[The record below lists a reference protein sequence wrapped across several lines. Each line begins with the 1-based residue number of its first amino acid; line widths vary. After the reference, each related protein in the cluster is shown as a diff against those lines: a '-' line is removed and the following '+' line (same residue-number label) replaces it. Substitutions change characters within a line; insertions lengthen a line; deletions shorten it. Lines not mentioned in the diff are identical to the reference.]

1 MINLKN
7 ISLALAAGFCTII
20 TTNAQEKVTISGYIK
35 EASNGEAIIGAEVA
49 VTNGVGFAS
58 TNEYGF
64 YSIDVPSGEVKLSFS
79 YFGLQSIDTV
89 FNVSSSTKVD
99 VELREGVQSYEKY
112 DEVVISDTRRDANV
126 NNTEVG
132 TNTLNTEQIKKLPVI
147 FGETD
152 LLKAV
157 QLLPGVQSA
166 GEANSGFYV
175 RGGGPDQNLILL
187 DDAVVY
193 NSGHLFG
200 FFSIF
205 NSDAIKNLTLIKGG
219 IPAQYGGRLSSVL
232 DVKMKEGNLK
242 EYKGE
247 GGIGLIASRLT
258 FEGPIVK
265 DKGSFIISGR
275 RTYIDALMAPFLKGE
290 LKGTGYYFYDA
301 NLKANYQLSSKDRI
315 YLSSYFGRDV
325 FNYNSSSGNF
335 STSIPWGNFT
345 STLRWNREWSPK
357 LFMNTMIIYNDY
369 DFALKAEQSVLNI
382 QYQSAIRDIGA
393 KTDFTY
399 YLNNNHVVK
408 FGAQVTNHK
417 FIPNQFSGMSDTASI
432 NPNNSVIKHGNEF
445 GIYIADE
452 MSLGSKL
459 KVNAGLRLA
468 GFNHVGPYKHYIKV
482 GNSIVDT
489 IEYAKGESVHTYW
502 GVEPRMNFRYSL
514 TPSSSLKGSVTR
526 SLQFL
531 HLVSNNGSTLP
542 TDIWV
547 PSTKVV
553 KPQIAWQYS
562 LGYFQNFRDN
572 SIETSVEVY
581 YKDLR
586 NQIEF
591 RNGYVPGLGEQELD
605 FVFGRG
611 YAYGAEFLVN
621 KTKGRLTGWIG
632 YTLSWAWRDFP
643 DLNDGE
649 MFPAKYD
656 RRHDISVVATYE
668 INKKWTVSGVFIYG
682 TGNAITLPTSMYMI
696 DGSLIQNYSKINQYR
711 IPAYHRMDLSATWT
725 PGADKPNKK
734 FSSSWSFGIYNA
746 YSRLN
751 PYFMYLDYDGTI
763 ASGGTQLKVMS
774 VSIFPIIPS
783 ITWNFKF

>member
-1 MINLKN
+1 MKK
-7 ISLALAAGFCTII
+7 ISLLIVAIICTLSSI
-20 TTNAQEKVTISGYIK
+20 AQEKITISGYVK
-35 EASNGEAIIGAEVA
+35 EASSGEAIIAAEVYL
-49 VTNGVGFAS
+49 TDGGGYTS
-58 TNEYGF
+58 SNEYGF
-64 YSIDVPSGEVKLSFS
+64 FSIDVPKGEVKLSFS
-79 YFGLQSIDTV
+79 YFGMKTIDTV
-89 FNVSSSTKVD
+89 FKATANLNINIELFVD
-99 VELREGVQSYEKY
+99 EGNIENLN
-112 DEVVISDTRRDANV
+112 EVVITDTRRDANV
-126 NNTEVG
+126 SNTEVG
-132 TNTLNTEQIKKLPVI
+132 TNKLNTEQIKKLPVI

-242 EYKGE
+242 EYHGE
-247 GGIGLIASRLT
+247 GGIGLIASRMT
-258 FEGPIVK
+258 FEGPIQK
-265 DKGSFIISGR
+265 DKGSFVISGR
-275 RTYIDALMAPFLKGE
+275 RTYIDVLMAPFLKGE
-290 LKGTGYYFYDA
+290 IKGTGYYFYDA
-301 NLKANYQLSSKDRI
+301 NLKANYQISSKDRI

-335 STSIPWGNFT
+335 STNIPWGNFT
-345 STLRWNREWSPK
+345 TTLRWNRQWSSK
-357 LFMNTMIIYNDY
+357 LFMNAMLIYNDY

-382 QYQSAIRDIGA
+382 KYQSAIRDFGG
-393 KTDFTY
+393 KVDFSY
-399 YLNNNHVVK
+399 YVNNNHTVR
-408 FGAQVTNHK
+408 FGTQITNHK
-417 FIPNQFSGMSDTASI
+417 FTPNQFSGSSDTVQI
-432 NPNNSVIKHGNEF
+432 NANNSVVKYGNEYGF
-445 GIYIADE
+445 YVSDE
-452 MSLGSKL
+452 MSLGSDFKM
-459 KVNAGLRLA
+459 NAGVRWA
-468 GFNHVGPYKHYIKV
+468 IFNHIGPYNYYVKTGSQIT
-482 GNSIVDT
+482 DT
-489 IEYAKGESVHTYW
+489 ITYTKGESVHTYS
-502 GVEPRMNFRYSL
+502 GLEPRMNFRYSI
-514 TPSSSLKGSVTR
+514 TPTSSLKGSVTR

-562 LGYFQNFRDN
+562 LGYFRNFMDN

-591 RNGYVPGLGEQELD
+591 RSGYVPGLGEQELD

-611 YAYGAEFLVN
+611 YAYGTEFLIN
-621 KTKGRLTGWIG
+621 KTKGKLTGWIG
-632 YTLSWAWRDFP
+632 YTLSWTWREFK

-649 MFPAKYD
+649 RFPAKYD

-682 TGNAITLPTSMYMI
+682 TGNAITLPTGLYMI
-696 DGSLIQNYSKINQYR
+696 DGSLIQDYSKINQYR

-725 PGADKPNKK
+725 PAADKPNRK
-734 FSSSWSFGIYNA
+734 FQSSWSFGLYNA

-763 ASGGTQLKVMS
+763 AGGGTELKVMS